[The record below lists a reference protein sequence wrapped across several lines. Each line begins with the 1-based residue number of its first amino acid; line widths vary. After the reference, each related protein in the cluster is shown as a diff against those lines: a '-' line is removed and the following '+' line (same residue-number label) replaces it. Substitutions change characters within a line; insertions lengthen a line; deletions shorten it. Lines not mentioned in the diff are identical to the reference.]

1 MTGNTKKNIRLLYI
15 SIVVLTLA
23 FVGMCYEL
31 YNSIS
36 EDGYVSRQEAKE
48 YNDNRGIPQLNISDL
63 NLTASNSVVVEVDK

>member
-1 MTGNTKKNIRLLYI
+1 MTGNTKKNIRILYI

-36 EDGYVSRQEAKE
+36 EDGYVTRQDAKE
-48 YNDNRGIPQLNISDL
+48 YNNGGWLPSVNYSDI
-63 NLTASNSVVVEVDK
+63 NFSTSSDIVVEVDK